1 LLASLLGS
9 SSGIRKFADTKETR
23 SFYMSKQRTQTE
35 VIEALRQTGGIITEA
50 AKVLGFTSA
59 DSLRRRVR
67 TTPALQEVQ
76 DEIREQMKDL
86 AEGNI
91 FKALKDGDK
100 EMSKWYAASQARDRG
115 YGTKIEVEG
124 KIAIQQAPDLSKLS
138 MEELKALEAIT
149 QKTSCNTSAG

>member
-1 LLASLLGS
+1 MAE
-9 SSGIRKFADTKETR
+9 KH
-23 SFYMSKQRTQTE
+23 TQAE
-35 VIEALRQTGGIITEA
+35 IIEALKQTGGVITQA
-50 AKVLGFTSA
+50 AELLGITP
-59 DSLRRRVR
+59 DGLRKRVKHSETLTAAR
-67 TTPALQEVQ
+67 E
-76 DEIREQMKDL
+76 EIREQMKDL

-138 MEELKALEAIT
+138 LEELKQLEVIT
-149 QKTSCNTSAG
+149 KKTSCNTSAG